1 MGDSRDIDG
10 VTPRTR
16 QTVRPASFVLD
27 NARWLLGGMTLTFFS
42 SAGQTF
48 FIALFAGEIRAA
60 HELTHGGFGLIYML
74 ATLASAATL
83 IALGRLLDI
92 WPIARVATLVI
103 VVLAA
108 ACLLMAAARSL
119 AGLLLAI
126 YLLRLFGQGMMSHT
140 AMTAMGRWFVA
151 SRGRAVSIVSTGH
164 QIGEGLL
171 PLGLASLLLILPWRE
186 VWVGVAIALLLIA
199 LPLVHT
205 TLSQPRVP
213 TAADV
218 ARVEGSRQWTRREV
232 LGDGAFWVLCA
243 GVLAPAFIGTSV
255 FFHQVHL
262 AELKGWTVTLVA
274 SSFALLSLT
283 TVVVTLLTGRLID
296 RFDARRVLPFFLL
309 PLALGCL
316 VLGAT
321 DHPATVFAF
330 MGLLGLSYGISSA
343 LFGALWPELY
353 GSRHLGAIRSVVFAL
368 MVFASALGPGLTGWL
383 IDRGLGFEVQVLAMG
398 LYCACAFV
406 AMVLVSRRL
415 GRRGRTPMT
424 VQSIPSATR

>member
-1 MGDSRDIDG
+1 M
-10 VTPRTR
+10 
-16 QTVRPASFVLD
+16 RPVPFAVD
-27 NARWLLGGMTLTFFS
+27 NARWLGGGMVLTFFS

-60 HELTHGGFGLIYML
+60 HALSHGDFGLIYML

-83 IALGRLLDI
+83 VALGRLVDL
-92 WPIARVATLVI
+92 WPVRRVATLVI
-103 VVLAA
+103 LVLAA
-108 ACLLMAAARSL
+108 ACLLMATARTL

-151 SRGRAVSIVSTGH
+151 SRGQAVSIVSTGH

-171 PLGLASLLLILPWRE
+171 PLALASLLLVLPWRG
-186 VWVGVAIALLLIA
+186 VWVGVGLALLLVA
-199 LPLVHT
+199 LPLARA
-205 TLSQPRVP
+205 TLARPRVP
-213 TAADV
+213 TAADT
-218 ARVEGSRQWTRREV
+218 ARGEGGRQWRRREV

-262 AELKGWTVTLVA
+262 AEIKGWTSTLVA
-274 SSFALLSLT
+274 GSFTLLSLT

-309 PLALGCL
+309 PLGLGCL
-316 VLGAT
+316 VLWQAA
-321 DHPATVFAF
+321 HPATMFAF
-330 MGLLGLSYGISSA
+330 MALLGLSYGISSA

-353 GSRHLGAIRSVVFAL
+353 GTRHLGAIRSVVFAL
-368 MVFASALGPGLTGWL
+368 MVFASALGPGLSGWL
-383 IDRGLGFEVQVLAMG
+383 IDRGTGFESQLFAMG
-398 LYCACAFV
+398 LYCAFAFV
-406 AMVLVSRRL
+406 TMLFVSRRL
-415 GRRGRTPMT
+415 GRREGARTVVEGAAT
-424 VQSIPSATR
+424 SAT